1 MNTATIIGLSA
12 AFLSSISMIPQVIKV
27 YRTKKT
33 ENLSLGAFSVLAVGL
48 FLWFI
53 YGIMIKAMPV
63 IVGNVLGLSLV
74 CYIVIMKIKNG

>member
-33 ENLSLGAFSVLAVGL
+33 KDLSLGAFSVLAVGL
-48 FLWFI
+48 FLWFV
-53 YGIMIKAMPV
+53 YGIMIQAIPV
-63 IVGNVLGLSLV
+63 IIGNAIGLSLV
-74 CYIVIMKIKNG
+74 CYIIIMKIRNG

>member
-63 IVGNVLGLSLV
+63 IIGNVLGLLLV
-74 CYIVIMKIKNG
+74 CYIVIMKIRNG

>member
-33 ENLSLGAFSVLAVGL
+33 KDLSLGAFSVLAVGL
-48 FLWFI
+48 FLWFV
-53 YGIMIKAMPV
+53 YGIMIQAIPV
-63 IVGNVLGLSLV
+63 IIGNVIGLSLV
-74 CYIVIMKIKNG
+74 CYIIVIKIRNG

>member
-12 AFLSSISMIPQVIKV
+12 AFLSSISMIPQVMKV

-33 ENLSLGAFSVLAVGL
+33 EDLSLGAFSVLAVGL

-63 IVGNVLGLSLV
+63 IIGNVIGLSLV
-74 CYIVIMKIKNG
+74 CYVVIMKIRNG

>member
-33 ENLSLGAFSVLAVGL
+33 KDLSLGAFSVLAVGL
-48 FLWFI
+48 FLWFV
-53 YGIMIKAMPV
+53 YGIMIQAIPV
-63 IVGNVLGLSLV
+63 IIGNVIGFSLV
-74 CYIVIMKIKNG
+74 CYIIVIKIRNG

>member
-48 FLWFI
+48 FLWFV

-63 IVGNVLGLSLV
+63 IIGNVLGLLLV
-74 CYIVIMKIKNG
+74 CYIVIMKIRNG

>member
-1 MNTATIIGLSA
+1 MNTATIIGLTA

-48 FLWFI
+48 FLWFV

-63 IVGNVLGLSLV
+63 IIGNAIGLSLV
-74 CYIVIMKIKNG
+74 CYIVVMKIRNG